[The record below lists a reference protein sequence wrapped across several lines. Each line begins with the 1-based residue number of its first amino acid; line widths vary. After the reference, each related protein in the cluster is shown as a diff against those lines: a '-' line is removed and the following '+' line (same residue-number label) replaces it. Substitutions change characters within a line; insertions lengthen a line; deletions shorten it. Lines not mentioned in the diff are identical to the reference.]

1 MTPSTHHPSSHSDLP
16 SARQPLPA
24 LQWDVFCR
32 VIDNF
37 GDIGVCWRLV
47 AQLAA
52 LGHRVRV
59 WVDDASAL
67 EWMAPAGC
75 PGVELRPWGSPPPAP
90 HERRPDVMVEA
101 FGCEIDPEFIAYSA
115 RPSGAAAEN
124 SPQPVWINL
133 EYLSAERYVERNHRL
148 PSPILSGPATGWTRW
163 FFYPGFTP
171 ATGGLLREP
180 DLMAR
185 RERFDRLAWRAAH
198 RAAFGLGHGD
208 RNGEDEGDGDPGQR
222 WVSLF
227 CYEPPALADLL
238 RQCETQPTQ
247 LLVTPGRPA
256 AAVRAAL
263 AEITGQISPQRLS
276 DKREQLFISYLPHR
290 PQPAFDEMLW
300 ACDFNAV
307 RGEDSLV
314 RALWAGQAFVWH
326 IYPQHDNAH
335 HDKLWAFLDW
345 LQAPTSLRRFH
356 ATWNGL
362 DTVPLQWP
370 DDNTLAE
377 WTACVQA
384 ARTRLL
390 TQDHLVAQLLGLV
403 AEKR

>member
-1 MTPSTHHPSSHSDLP
+1 MS
-16 SARQPLPA
+16 RPLPP

-52 LGHRVRV
+52 LGHRVRL

-67 EWMAPAGC
+67 QWMAPQGC
-75 PGVELRPWGSPPPAP
+75 PGAELRAWGSPPPSPDEPA
-90 HERRPDVMVEA
+90 PDVMVEA
-101 FGCEIDPEFIAYSA
+101 FGCDIAPEFIAYSA
-115 RPSGAAAEN
+115 YPSSARGPK
-124 SPQPVWINL
+124 SSKPVWINL
-133 EYLSAERYVERNHRL
+133 EYLSAEAYVERNHRL
-148 PSPILSGPATGWTRW
+148 PSPILSGPAAGWTRW

-171 ATGGLLREP
+171 GTGGLLREP

-185 RERFDRLAWRAAH
+185 RETFDRSAWRAEH
-198 RAAFGLGHGD
+198 AAVFGLG
-208 RNGEDEGDGDPGQR
+208 DGCAEQR

-227 CYEPPALADLL
+227 CYEPAALPELL
-238 RQCETQPTQ
+238 RHGQTRPTQ
-247 LLVTPGRPA
+247 LLVTPGRPT

-263 AEITGQISPQRLS
+263 AEGCDQDIGQMGLQRLS
-276 DKREQLFISYLPHR
+276 DKREQLSISYLPHR

-314 RALWAGQAFVWH
+314 RALWAGQAFVWQ

-345 LQAPTSLRRFH
+345 LQAPASLRQFH

-362 DTVPLQWP
+362 DAEPLQWP
-370 DDNTLAE
+370 SDDTLAE
-377 WTACVQA
+377 WTACTQA
-384 ARTRLL
+384 ARARLL
-390 TQDHLVAQLLGLV
+390 TQDNLVAQLLGFV

>member
-1 MTPSTHHPSSHSDLP
+1 MTAKPPVNP
-16 SARQPLPA
+16 ALPA

-47 AQLAA
+47 AQLAD
-52 LGHRVRV
+52 LGHRVRL

-67 EWMAPAGC
+67 TWMAPAGC
-75 PGVELRPWGSPPPAP
+75 PGVELRAWGSPPPGA
-90 HERRPDVMVEA
+90 HERTPDVMVEA
-101 FGCEIDPEFIAYSA
+101 FGCEIAPEFIAYSA
-115 RPSGAAAEN
+115 YQSRAGS
-124 SPQPVWINL
+124 QKPVWINL
-133 EYLSAERYVERNHRL
+133 EYLSAERYVERTHRL
-148 PSPILSGPATGWTRW
+148 PSPLLSGPAAGWTRW

-185 RERFDRLAWRAAH
+185 RQAFDSAAWRRAH
-198 RAAFGLGHGD
+198 AKAFGLGD
-208 RNGEDEGDGDPGQR
+208 AAPGQR

-227 CYEPPALADLL
+227 CYEPAALPELL
-238 RQCETQPTQ
+238 QHSQARPTQ
-247 LLVTPGRPA
+247 LLVTPGRPT
-256 AAVRAAL
+256 AAVQAAL
-263 AEITGQISPQRLS
+263 GATEVHGQNAPTGLS
-276 DKREQLFISYLPHR
+276 DKRGQLCISYLPAR
-290 PQPAFDEMLW
+290 PQTAFDDMLW
-300 ACDFNAV
+300 ACDLNLV

-314 RALWAGQAFVWH
+314 RALWAGQALVWH

-345 LQAPTSLRRFH
+345 LQAPQSLRQFH

-362 DTVPLQWP
+362 NTEPLQWP
-370 DDNTLAE
+370 GDDTLAE
-377 WTACVQA
+377 WTACIAA
-384 ARTRLL
+384 ARARLL
-390 TQDHLVAQLLGLV
+390 TQDNLVAQLLGFV

>member
-1 MTPSTHHPSSHSDLP
+1 MTLP
-16 SARQPLPA
+16 RTPP

-47 AQLAA
+47 AQLAG
-52 LGHRVRV
+52 LGHRVRL
-59 WVDDASAL
+59 WVDDASTLA
-67 EWMAPAGC
+67 WMAPEGC
-75 PGVELRPWGSPPPAP
+75 PGVELRAWGSPPPGPGEPA
-90 HERRPDVMVEA
+90 PDVMVEA
-101 FGCEIDPEFIAYSA
+101 FGCEIAPEFIACSVYSKSV
-115 RPSGAAAEN
+115 RGQKHQKTGS
-124 SPQPVWINL
+124 QPLWINL

-148 PSPILSGPATGWTRW
+148 PSLLMSGPAAGWTRW

-185 RERFDRLAWRAAH
+185 REAFDRTAWRTAH
-198 RAAFGLGHGD
+198 AEAFGQ
-208 RNGEDEGDGDPGQR
+208 GEVGPDQR

-227 CYEPPALADLL
+227 CYEPAALPDLL
-238 RQCETQPTQ
+238 QQSQALPTQ

-256 AAVRAAL
+256 AAVRSAL
-263 AEITGQISPQRLS
+263 AENTSQNSLQRLS
-276 DKREQLFISYLPHR
+276 DKRYQLSISYLPHR
-290 PQPAFDEMLW
+290 PQAAFDEMLW

-314 RALWAGQAFVWH
+314 RALWAGQALVWH
-326 IYPQHDNAH
+326 IYPQDDNAH
-335 HDKLWAFLDW
+335 HAKLLAFLDW
-345 LQAPTSLRRFH
+345 LDAPASLRAFH

-362 DTVPLQWP
+362 DSAPLQWP
-370 DDNTLAE
+370 DDTTLAE
-377 WTACVQA
+377 WTACIQA
-384 ARTRLL
+384 ARARLL
-390 TQDHLVAQLLGLV
+390 MQDDLVAQLLGFV